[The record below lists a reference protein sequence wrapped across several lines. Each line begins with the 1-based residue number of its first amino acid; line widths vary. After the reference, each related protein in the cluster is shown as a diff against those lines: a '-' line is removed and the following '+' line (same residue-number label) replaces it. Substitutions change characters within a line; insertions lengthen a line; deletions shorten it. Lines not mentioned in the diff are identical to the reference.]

1 MKTCRRKWLARWV
14 AACITVVLGM
24 GMCAGLPVSAA
35 YENTYTNTGN
45 QRADIVAVAKTQ
57 IGYHEGSLEGT
68 TNSSNNYTKYNVWNG
83 KIEGGYRYAWCHAFV
98 SWCANQA
105 GIGTD
110 IVPKTAGTSTGRS
123 FFVNQGTYRQSA
135 ANGGSYVPQ
144 AGDIIYYGSGSSPS
158 HVGIVSDC
166 DGSTVYTIEGNYSN
180 KVGTRAINLSNS
192 YIIGYGV
199 PNYKGVNPN
208 PPKWAKVTLDHYAWM
223 AGETLTFNL
232 SSEGGVA
239 YTVGIDTENADG
251 GRTRIDTHDT
261 RDTSY
266 SRSFNNPGKYSCY
279 ITTYNEYGL
288 ADSERIYFEVYDKKP
303 ENVSVSL
310 DHYGWM
316 LNENMTFTC
325 SSVHGYA
332 YTIGIDDA
340 NGNRIDTYDTTGNT
354 YTRSFSTP
362 GKYSCYITTYN
373 GYGYADSER
382 IYFEVYDKKPENVSV
397 SLDHY
402 GWMLNEN
409 MTFTC
414 SSVHGYAYTIGIDDA
429 NGNRIDTYDTTGNT
443 YTRSFSTPGKYS
455 CYITTYNGYGYADSE
470 RIYFE
475 VYDKK
480 PENVSVSLDHYGWM
494 LNENMTFTCSSV
506 HGYAY
511 TIGIDDANGNRID
524 TYDTTGNTYTRSFST
539 PGKYSCYI
547 TTYNG
552 YGYADS
558 ERIYFEV
565 YDGKPTN
572 AKVELDK
579 DSYYVGEELV
589 FRCSSEHGYV
599 YTIGIDSEDGGRTR
613 IDTYDTKESS
623 YTRSFSKPGKY
634 SCYITTYNGYGL
646 ADSERIYFTILPSP
660 GDLNSDNTLT
670 TADAVLLQRYL
681 LQERT
686 LTQSQWQTADLNA
699 DGTVNGFDL
708 ALLRQKLVG

>member
-1 MKTCRRKWLARWV
+1 MKTCRRKWLARWL
-14 AACITVVLGM
+14 AACIAVVLGM

-199 PNYKGVNPN
+199 PNYKGVV
-208 PPKWAKVTLDHYAWM
+208 PPKPAP
-223 AGETLTFNL
+223 TLTVSTGN
-232 SSEGGVA
+232 SSIETTFSWNTVEGATEYDVKIWKGTVWEGDA
-239 YTVGIDTENADG
+239 YLVEWGASNPYSVVLPEGTYQAYVDARFGSDMQMSNIVEFTVKAGCKLNVEVGNSSAETKFTWNDVNNATGYDVKIWKG
-251 GRTRIDTHDT
+251 KAWEGDPYLVEWGASNPYSVILPEGTYQAYVDT
-261 RDTSY
+261 RFGSDMQMSNIVEFTVKAGCKL
-266 SRSFNNPGKYSCY
+266 NV
-279 ITTYNEYGL
+279 
-288 ADSERIYFEVYDKKP
+288 EV
-303 ENVSVSL
+303 
-310 DHYGWM
+310 
-316 LNENMTFTC
+316 
-325 SSVHGYA
+325 
-332 YTIGIDDA
+332 
-340 NGNRIDTYDTTGNT
+340 GNT
-354 YTRSFSTP
+354 SAETKFTWNDVNNATGYDVKIWKGKVWEGDPYLVEWGASNPYSVVLPEGTYQAYVDTRFGSDMQMSNVVEFTIKA
-362 GKYSCYITTYN
+362 GCKLN
-373 GYGYADSER
+373 V
-382 IYFEVYDKKPENVSV
+382 EV
-397 SLDHY
+397 
-402 GWMLNEN
+402 
-409 MTFTC
+409 
-414 SSVHGYAYTIGIDDA
+414 
-429 NGNRIDTYDTTGNT
+429 GNT
-443 YTRSFSTPGKYS
+443 STETKFTWNDVNNATGYDVKIWKGKVWEGDPYLVEWGASNPYSVVLPEGTYQAYVDTRFGSDMQMSNIVTF
-455 CYITTYNGYGYADSE
+455 
-470 RIYFE
+470 
-475 VYDKK
+475 
-480 PENVSVSLDHYGWM
+480 NV
-494 LNENMTFTCSSV
+494 T
-506 HGYAY
+506 
-511 TIGIDDANGNRID
+511 
-524 TYDTTGNTYTRSFST
+524 
-539 PGKYSCYI
+539 K
-547 TTYNG
+547 
-552 YGYADS
+552 
-558 ERIYFEV
+558 
-565 YDGKPTN
+565 
-572 AKVELDK
+572 AK
-579 DSYYVGEELV
+579 
-589 FRCSSEHGYV
+589 
-599 YTIGIDSEDGGRTR
+599 IQI
-613 IDTYDTKESS
+613 
-623 YTRSFSKPGKY
+623 
-634 SCYITTYNGYGL
+634 
-646 ADSERIYFTILPSP
+646 